1 MLTKKFRLLFLSCF
15 ALLLASCSD
24 DVLDTDNPEVEDGY
38 VGALKAITLAEGME
52 EFRQPEFKL
61 VLATESGDKITRTGK
76 HSHIGGESHLALNEG
91 LKSGTYRLLYLSYPK
106 IDEETGQTVWREY
119 GLGCRIEIDR
129 SELTAVVCDT
139 YDPT

>member
-1 MLTKKFRLLFLSCF
+1 MLPKRFGLLLITCY

-24 DVLDTDNPEVEDGY
+24 DVLDTKNPEVEDGY

-106 IDEETGQTVWREY
+106 IDEETGQTARVWSWLSHRN
-119 GLGCRIEIDR
+119 R
-129 SELTAVVCDT
+129 
-139 YDPT
+139 P

>member
-1 MLTKKFRLLFLSCF
+1 MLPKRFGLLLITCY

-61 VLATESGDKITRTGK
+61 VLATESGDKIPAQASIATLVGNPISLSTR
-76 HSHIGGESHLALNEG
+76 
-91 LKSGTYRLLYLSYPK
+91 
-106 IDEETGQTVWREY
+106 D
-119 GLGCRIEIDR
+119 
-129 SELTAVVCDT
+129 
-139 YDPT
+139 

>member
-52 EFRQPEFKL
+52 EFRQPEF
-61 VLATESGDKITRTGK
+61 
-76 HSHIGGESHLALNEG
+76 
-91 LKSGTYRLLYLSYPK
+91 
-106 IDEETGQTVWREY
+106 
-119 GLGCRIEIDR
+119 
-129 SELTAVVCDT
+129 
-139 YDPT
+139 